1 MTAVS
6 VTDSTLTTQCLD
18 FCQALAGQGKV
29 FKFSITID
37 STFTFS
43 LDTREGKETFPTR
56 IKKRSSPSTI
66 RRNAKRREEYLKR
79 SPSEAA
85 TATGLETIQKQ
96 CNAFQCDH
104 CDSTFKT
111 ENGLKIHKGRS
122 HKEASSPEKIR
133 KPSSQSSLIV
143 SPIREQSRVE
153 PCHNCGMDMAPTHQC
168 QNDQDST
175 QHIIKIYYYYHT
187 SCICL
192 TLLHCV
198 FSNESSNRLFG
209 KMPSHTGC
217 ICLTYLHFVFS
228 NESSNRLPVKMQNHI
243 GCICLTFLH
252 CCDFK

>member
-1 MTAVS
+1 MS

-111 ENGLKIHKGRS
+111 E
-122 HKEASSPEKIR
+122 
-133 KPSSQSSLIV
+133 
-143 SPIREQSRVE
+143 
-153 PCHNCGMDMAPTHQC
+153 THQC
-168 QNDQDST
+168 QNDQDLT

-209 KMPSHTGC
+209 
-217 ICLTYLHFVFS
+217 
-228 NESSNRLPVKMQNHI
+228 RMQNHI

>member
-6 VTDSTLTTQCLD
+6 ETDSSLTTQCLD

-143 SPIREQSRVE
+143 SPIRDQSRVE
-153 PCHNCGMDMAPTHQC
+153 PCRNCGMDMVPNHQC
-168 QNDQDST
+168 QNDST
-175 QHIIKIYYYYHT
+175 LDDQIEVEESPTCPGAKTLYGDCGCVKWKTRCLYYT
-187 SCICL
+187 
-192 TLLHCV
+192 
-198 FSNESSNRLFG
+198 
-209 KMPSHTGC
+209 P
-217 ICLTYLHFVFS
+217 
-228 NESSNRLPVKMQNHI
+228 
-243 GCICLTFLH
+243 
-252 CCDFK
+252 DFMRDKVPKK

>member
-6 VTDSTLTTQCLD
+6 VTDSSLTTQCLD

-153 PCHNCGMDMAPTHQC
+153 PCHNCPQTA
-168 QNDQDST
+168 
-175 QHIIKIYYYYHT
+175 
-187 SCICL
+187 CL
-192 TLLHCV
+192 GRCLVTLVV
-198 FSNESSNRLFG
+198 F
-209 KMPSHTGC
+209 
-217 ICLTYLHFVFS
+217 V
-228 NESSNRLPVKMQNHI
+228 
-243 GCICLTFLH
+243 
-252 CCDFK
+252 